1 MNTFKSIFKGD
12 VYIWAIVFIL
22 SVIGVLTVYSSTGN
36 LAFAKQ
42 EGDTEFFL
50 LRHLG
55 FIVVG
60 LFIMFVVHNIP
71 FKFYSKVSNG
81 LLYLSIGLLL
91 LTLMVGYKINNAQRV
106 IPIFGFTFQP
116 SDMAKVFLVMYIAR
130 FLSKRQDGVHD
141 PKVFWRLMGMII
153 LVIGPIIPENLST
166 ALVIMATS
174 TILMFI
180 GRIKLKFILMLI
192 LSGALAALSFYGFL
206 KMIDMD
212 KYQHT
217 RLPTWERR
225 IDSYLGEDKSGD
237 SNYQKNQAKIAVA
250 TGGFWGKGPGNSTQR
265 NYLPH
270 PYSDFIFAIIVE
282 EYGLFGGLILIA
294 CFIGL
299 IIRALKMVVES
310 QRSLAALIVLGIAIS
325 TSFQALVHMGVSVGQ
340 LPVTGLTLPLVSMG
354 GTSILFNSI
363 AFGIMLGISRHIQEE
378 KLKASTSGPG
388 SIQKSEEDKNE
399 GA

>member
-22 SVIGVLTVYSSTGN
+22 SAIGVLAVYSSTGN

-42 EGDTEFFL
+42 QGNTEFFL

-71 FKFYSKVSNG
+71 FRFYSKVSNG
-81 LLYLSIGLLL
+81 LLFVSIALLFI
-91 LTLMVGYKINNAQRV
+91 TLKLGYNINNAQRV

-130 FLSKRQDGVHD
+130 YLSKRQDGVHEF
-141 PKVFWRLMGMII
+141 KVFLKLL
-153 LVIGPIIPENLST
+153 LVIGLVIIPIIPENLST
-166 ALVIMATS
+166 ALIIMTTS
-174 TILMFI
+174 TMLMYI
-180 GRIKLKFILMLI
+180 GRIKLKFIFLLI
-192 LSGALAALSFYGFL
+192 AMGLIAAVSFYGFL
-206 KMIDMD
+206 KMIDMN
-212 KYQHT
+212 KFQHT

-225 IDSYLGEDKSGD
+225 IDSFFGQDKSGD

-250 TGGFWGKGPGNSTQR
+250 TGGFWGKGPGNSSQR

-282 EYGLFGGLILIA
+282 EYGLLGGLVLLA
-294 CFIGL
+294 CFILL
-299 IIRALKMVVES
+299 ILRALKMVIDS
-310 QRSLAALIVLGIAIS
+310 QRSLAALIVLGIAFS
-325 TSFQALVHMGVSVGQ
+325 TSFQALVHMGVSVGR

-378 KLKASTSGPG
+378 KLKASTTGPG
-388 SIQKSEEDKNE
+388 SVIESEDE
-399 GA
+399 GK

>member
-1 MNTFKSIFKGD
+1 
-12 VYIWAIVFIL
+12 
-22 SVIGVLTVYSSTGN
+22 
-36 LAFAKQ
+36 
-42 EGDTEFFL
+42 
-50 LRHLG
+50 
-55 FIVVG
+55 
-60 LFIMFVVHNIP
+60 
-71 FKFYSKVSNG
+71 
-81 LLYLSIGLLL
+81 
-91 LTLMVGYKINNAQRV
+91 
-106 IPIFGFTFQP
+106 
-116 SDMAKVFLVMYIAR
+116 MAKVFLVMFIAR
-130 FLSKRQDGVHD
+130 YLSKKQDEVD
-141 PKVFWRLMGMII
+141 NVKVFAKLMGVIL
-153 LVIGPIIPENLST
+153 LVILPIIPENLST

-180 GRIKLKFILMLI
+180 GRIKTKFMLALILM
-192 LSGALAALSFYGFL
+192 GVLAAVSFYGFL
-206 KMIDMD
+206 KIIDMN

-225 IDSYLGEDKSGD
+225 IDSFLGKDKSGD
-237 SNYQKNQAKIAVA
+237 SNYQKTQAKIAIA

-282 EYGLFGGLILIA
+282 EYGMLGGIVLIA

-325 TSFQALVHMGVSVGQ
+325 TSFQALVHMGVSVGK

-378 KLKASTSGPG
+378 KLKGSTTGPG
-388 SIQKSEEDKNE
+388 SVTETSNDNHEN
-399 GA
+399 A

>member
-42 EGDTEFFL
+42 QGNTEFFL

-71 FKFYSKVSNG
+71 FRFYSKVSNG
-81 LLYLSIGLLL
+81 LLLVSILLL
-91 LTLMVGYKINNAQRV
+91 ILTLFIGYNINSAQRV

-130 FLSKRQDGVHD
+130 YLSKRQDGVHEF
-141 PKVFWRLMGMII
+141 KVFLQLLGVIA
-153 LVIGPIIPENLST
+153 LVILPIIPENLST
-166 ALVIMATS
+166 ALVIMTTS
-174 TILMFI
+174 TMLMFI
-180 GRIKLKFILMLI
+180 GRIKLKFILIIISMGL
-192 LSGALAALSFYGFL
+192 LAAVSFYGFL
-206 KMIDMD
+206 KMVDMSKFQD
-212 KYQHT
+212 T

-225 IDSYLGEDKSGD
+225 IDSYLGTDESGD
-237 SNYQKNQAKIAVA
+237 SNYQKNQAKIAVT

-282 EYGLFGGLILIA
+282 EYGLIGGLVLIA
-294 CFIGL
+294 CFLLL
-299 IIRALKMVVES
+299 IIRALKMVIES
-310 QRSLAALIVLGIAIS
+310 QRSLAALIVLGIAFS
-325 TSFQALVHMGVSVGQ
+325 TSFQALVHMGVSVGK

-363 AFGIMLGISRHIQEE
+363 AFGIMIGISRHIQEE
-378 KLKASTSGPG
+378 KLKASTTGPG
-388 SIQKSEEDKNE
+388 SVNQKETENE
-399 GA
+399 TE

>member
-1 MNTFKSIFKGD
+1 MNTFKSIFKGY

-42 EGDTEFFL
+42 QGNTEFFL

-71 FKFYSKVSNG
+71 FRFYSKVSNG
-81 LLYLSIGLLL
+81 LLLVSILLL
-91 LTLMVGYKINNAQRV
+91 ILTLFIGYNINSAQRV
-106 IPIFGFTFQP
+106 ITIFGFTFQP

-130 FLSKRQDGVHD
+130 YLSKRQDGVHEF
-141 PKVFWRLMGMII
+141 KVFLQLLGVIA
-153 LVIGPIIPENLST
+153 LVILPIIPENLST
-166 ALVIMATS
+166 ALVIMTTS
-174 TILMFI
+174 TMLMFI
-180 GRIKLKFILMLI
+180 GRIKLKFILILI
-192 LSGALAALSFYGFL
+192 SMGLLAAVSFYGFL
-206 KMIDMD
+206 KMVDMSKFQD
-212 KYQHT
+212 T

-225 IDSYLGEDKSGD
+225 IDSYLGTDESGD

-282 EYGLFGGLILIA
+282 EYGLIGGLVLIA
-294 CFIGL
+294 CFLLL
-299 IIRALKMVVES
+299 IIRALKMVIES
-310 QRSLAALIVLGIAIS
+310 QRSLAALIVLGIAFS
-325 TSFQALVHMGVSVGQ
+325 TSFQALVHMGVSVGK

-363 AFGIMLGISRHIQEE
+363 AFGIMIGISRHIQEE
-378 KLKASTSGPG
+378 KLKASTTGPG
-388 SIQKSEEDKNE
+388 SVNQKETENE
-399 GA
+399 TE

>member
-22 SVIGVLTVYSSTGN
+22 SVIGVLAVYSSTGN

-42 EGDTEFFL
+42 QGNTEFFL

-71 FKFYSKVSNG
+71 FRFYSKVSNG
-81 LLYLSIGLLL
+81 LLFVSIALLFI
-91 LTLMVGYKINNAQRV
+91 TLKLGYNINNAQRV

-130 FLSKRQDGVHD
+130 YLSKRQDGVHEF
-141 PKVFWRLMGMII
+141 KVFLKLL
-153 LVIGPIIPENLST
+153 LVIGLVIIPIIPENLST
-166 ALVIMATS
+166 ALIIMTTS
-174 TILMFI
+174 TMLMYI
-180 GRIKLKFILMLI
+180 GRIKLKFIFLLI
-192 LSGALAALSFYGFL
+192 AMGLIAAVSFYGFL
-206 KMIDMD
+206 KMIDMN
-212 KYQHT
+212 KFQHT

-225 IDSYLGEDKSGD
+225 IDSFFGQDKSGD

-250 TGGFWGKGPGNSTQR
+250 TGGFWGKGPGNSSQR

-282 EYGLFGGLILIA
+282 EYGLLGGLVLLACYIL
-294 CFIGL
+294 L
-299 IIRALKMVVES
+299 ILRALKMVIDS
-310 QRSLAALIVLGIAIS
+310 QRSLAALIVLGIAFS
-325 TSFQALVHMGVSVGQ
+325 TSFQALVHMGVSVGR

-378 KLKASTSGPG
+378 KLKASTTGPG
-388 SIQKSEEDKNE
+388 SVIESEDE
-399 GA
+399 GK

>member
-1 MNTFKSIFKGD
+1 
-12 VYIWAIVFIL
+12 
-22 SVIGVLTVYSSTGN
+22 
-36 LAFAKQ
+36 
-42 EGDTEFFL
+42 
-50 LRHLG
+50 
-55 FIVVG
+55 
-60 LFIMFVVHNIP
+60 
-71 FKFYSKVSNG
+71 
-81 LLYLSIGLLL
+81 
-91 LTLMVGYKINNAQRV
+91 
-106 IPIFGFTFQP
+106 
-116 SDMAKVFLVMYIAR
+116 
-130 FLSKRQDGVHD
+130 
-141 PKVFWRLMGMII
+141 
-153 LVIGPIIPENLST
+153 
-166 ALVIMATS
+166 LVIMATS

-180 GRIKLKFILMLI
+180 GRIKTKFMLALILM
-192 LSGALAALSFYGFL
+192 GVLAAVSFYGFL
-206 KMIDMD
+206 KIIDMN

-225 IDSYLGEDKSGD
+225 IDSFLGKDKSGD
-237 SNYQKNQAKIAVA
+237 SNYQKTQAKIAIA

-282 EYGLFGGLILIA
+282 EYGMLGGIVLIA

-325 TSFQALVHMGVSVGQ
+325 TSFQALVHMGVSVGK

-378 KLKASTSGPG
+378 KLKGSTTGPG
-388 SIQKSEEDKNE
+388 SVTETSNDDHEN
-399 GA
+399 A

>member
-22 SVIGVLTVYSSTGN
+22 SVIGVLAVYSSTGN

-42 EGDTEFFL
+42 QGNTEFFL

-71 FKFYSKVSNG
+71 FRFYSKVSNG
-81 LLYLSIGLLL
+81 LLFVSIALLFI
-91 LTLMVGYKINNAQRV
+91 TLKLGYNINNAQRV

-130 FLSKRQDGVHD
+130 YLSKRQDGVHEFN
-141 PKVFWRLMGMII
+141 VFLKLL
-153 LVIGPIIPENLST
+153 LVIGLVIIPIIPENLST
-166 ALVIMATS
+166 ALIIMTTS
-174 TILMFI
+174 TMLMYI
-180 GRIKLKFILMLI
+180 GRIKLKFIFLLI
-192 LSGALAALSFYGFL
+192 AMGLIAAVSFYGFL
-206 KMIDMD
+206 KMIDMN
-212 KYQHT
+212 KFQHT

-225 IDSYLGEDKSGD
+225 IDSFFGQDKSGD

-250 TGGFWGKGPGNSTQR
+250 TGGFWGKGPGNSSQR

-282 EYGLFGGLILIA
+282 EYGLLGGLVLLA
-294 CFIGL
+294 CFILL
-299 IIRALKMVVES
+299 ILRALKMVIDS
-310 QRSLAALIVLGIAIS
+310 QRSLAALIVLGIAFS
-325 TSFQALVHMGVSVGQ
+325 TSFQALVHMGVSVGR

-378 KLKASTSGPG
+378 KLKASTTGPG
-388 SIQKSEEDKNE
+388 SVIESEDE
-399 GA
+399 GK

>member
-42 EGDTEFFL
+42 QGNTEFFL

-71 FKFYSKVSNG
+71 FRFYSKVSNG
-81 LLYLSIGLLL
+81 LLLVSILLL
-91 LTLMVGYKINNAQRV
+91 ILTLFVGFNINSAQRV

-130 FLSKRQDGVHD
+130 YLSKRQDGVHD
-141 PKVFWRLMGMII
+141 FKVFLQLLGVIA
-153 LVIGPIIPENLST
+153 LVILPIIPENLST
-166 ALVIMATS
+166 ALVIMTTS
-174 TILMFI
+174 TMLMFI
-180 GRIKLKFILMLI
+180 GRIKLKFILILI
-192 LSGALAALSFYGFL
+192 SMGLLAAVSFYGFL
-206 KMIDMD
+206 KMVDMSKFQD
-212 KYQHT
+212 T

-225 IDSYLGEDKSGD
+225 IDSYLGTDESGD

-282 EYGLFGGLILIA
+282 EYGLIGGLVLIA
-294 CFIGL
+294 CFLLL
-299 IIRALKMVVES
+299 IIRALKMVIES
-310 QRSLAALIVLGIAIS
+310 QRSLAALIVLGIAFS
-325 TSFQALVHMGVSVGQ
+325 TSFQALVHMGVSVGK

-363 AFGIMLGISRHIQEE
+363 AFGIMIGISRHIQEE
-378 KLKASTSGPG
+378 KLKASTTGPG
-388 SIQKSEEDKNE
+388 SVNE
-399 GA
+399 KETENETE

>member
-42 EGDTEFFL
+42 QGNTEFFL

-71 FKFYSKVSNG
+71 FRFYSKVSNG
-81 LLYLSIGLLL
+81 LLFVSIALLFI
-91 LTLMVGYKINNAQRV
+91 TLKLGYNINNAQRV

-130 FLSKRQDGVHD
+130 YLSKRQDGVHEF
-141 PKVFWRLMGMII
+141 KVFLKLL
-153 LVIGPIIPENLST
+153 LVIGLVIIPIIPENLST
-166 ALVIMATS
+166 ALIIMTTS
-174 TILMFI
+174 TMLMYI
-180 GRIKLKFILMLI
+180 GRIKLKFIFLLI
-192 LSGALAALSFYGFL
+192 AMGLIAAVSFYGFL
-206 KMIDMD
+206 KMIDMN
-212 KYQHT
+212 KFQHT

-225 IDSYLGEDKSGD
+225 IDSFFGQDKSGD

-250 TGGFWGKGPGNSTQR
+250 TGGFWGKGPGNSSQR

-282 EYGLFGGLILIA
+282 EYGLLGGLVLLA
-294 CFIGL
+294 CFILL
-299 IIRALKMVVES
+299 ILRALKMVIDS
-310 QRSLAALIVLGIAIS
+310 QRSLAALIVLGIAFS
-325 TSFQALVHMGVSVGQ
+325 TSFQALVHMGVSVGR

-378 KLKASTSGPG
+378 KLKASTTGPG
-388 SIQKSEEDKNE
+388 SVIESEDE
-399 GA
+399 GK

>member
-22 SVIGVLTVYSSTGN
+22 SVIGVLAVYSSTGN

-42 EGDTEFFL
+42 QGNTEFFL

-71 FKFYSKVSNG
+71 FRFYSKVSNG
-81 LLYLSIGLLL
+81 LLFVSIALLFI
-91 LTLMVGYKINNAQRV
+91 TLKLGYNINNAQRV

-130 FLSKRQDGVHD
+130 YLSKRQDGVHEF
-141 PKVFWRLMGMII
+141 KVFLKLL
-153 LVIGPIIPENLST
+153 LVIGLVIIPIIPENLST
-166 ALVIMATS
+166 ALIIMTTS
-174 TILMFI
+174 TMLMYI
-180 GRIKLKFILMLI
+180 GRIKLKFIFLLI
-192 LSGALAALSFYGFL
+192 AMGLIAAVSFYGFL
-206 KMIDMD
+206 KMIDMN
-212 KYQHT
+212 KFQHT

-225 IDSYLGEDKSGD
+225 IDSFFGQDKSGD

-250 TGGFWGKGPGNSTQR
+250 TGGFWGKGPGNSSQR

-282 EYGLFGGLILIA
+282 EYGLLGGLVLLT
-294 CFIGL
+294 CFILL
-299 IIRALKMVVES
+299 ILRALKMVIDS
-310 QRSLAALIVLGIAIS
+310 QRSLAALIVLGIAFS
-325 TSFQALVHMGVSVGQ
+325 TSFQALVHMGVSVGR

-378 KLKASTSGPG
+378 KLKASTTGPG
-388 SIQKSEEDKNE
+388 SVIESEDE
-399 GA
+399 GK

>member
-22 SVIGVLTVYSSTGN
+22 SVIGVLAVYSSTGN

-42 EGDTEFFL
+42 QGNTEFFL

-71 FKFYSKVSNG
+71 FRFYSKVSNG
-81 LLYLSIGLLL
+81 LLFVSIALLFI
-91 LTLMVGYKINNAQRV
+91 TLKLGYNINNAQRV

-130 FLSKRQDGVHD
+130 YLSKRQDGVHEF
-141 PKVFWRLMGMII
+141 KVFLKLL
-153 LVIGPIIPENLST
+153 LVIGLVIIPIIPENLST
-166 ALVIMATS
+166 ALIIMTTS
-174 TILMFI
+174 TMLMYI
-180 GRIKLKFILMLI
+180 GRIKLKFIFLLI
-192 LSGALAALSFYGFL
+192 AMGLIAAVSFYGFL
-206 KMIDMD
+206 KMIDMN
-212 KYQHT
+212 KFQHT

-225 IDSYLGEDKSGD
+225 IDSFFGQDKSGD

-250 TGGFWGKGPGNSTQR
+250 TGGFWGKGPGNSSQR

-282 EYGLFGGLILIA
+282 EYGLLGGLVLLA
-294 CFIGL
+294 CFILL
-299 IIRALKMVVES
+299 ILRALKMVIDS
-310 QRSLAALIVLGIAIS
+310 QRSLAALIVLGIAFS
-325 TSFQALVHMGVSVGQ
+325 TSFQALVHMGVSVGR

-354 GTSILFNSI
+354 GTSILFNSV

-378 KLKASTSGPG
+378 KLKASTTGPG
-388 SIQKSEEDKNE
+388 SVIESDDE
-399 GA
+399 GK